1 MSDSISRKHFLG
13 LGAVG
18 AALGTA
24 AIVAAAGPA
33 HAETAGDW
41 QNVKDFGATGDGQTN
56 DAPAIQQAIDQAG
69 KLSAIFFP
77 PGTYRCDRTITSS
90 ARSISIIGAGIGV
103 SRVIFTAAGHGFD
116 LALNSDEATRDFD
129 YLNVRDLSVLTRS
142 PDGQSAIR
150 GVWSNPTGQYP
161 HCNIRN
167 VEFDHDLSGTVGN
180 WATGIDLQD
189 AWKTIIDTINYRS
202 NGQGV
207 GIELR
212 GRCVDSLITNPHL
225 SNVGVGI
232 RIGALNEGI
241 VIYNAVVVGGKI
253 GVQTLVGDNGR
264 KGPWTTVR
272 DSHFNTAVTGVE
284 LRGTS
289 DSWVC
294 DSLIYKLAGSSE
306 DWVGVR
312 VIDCNNSRITGNQLF
327 DTSGLADREV
337 PIEVRD
343 SNLITLLHNQANSC
357 KNGFELHNSVA
368 CTVSHNVGRNT
379 GASSGGVV
387 HLAATTRGCV
397 AHSNLSQVDSGTA
410 PPPVQNLGSNNHVAD
425 NHSYVGGL
433 A

>member
-24 AIVAAAGPA
+24 AMVAAAGPA
-33 HAETAGDW
+33 HAEVAGDW

-77 PGTYRCDRTITSS
+77 PGTYRCDRAITSQ
-90 ARSISIIGAGIGV
+90 ARSISIIGSGIGV
-103 SRVIFTAAGHGFD
+103 TRVVFTAAGHGFD
-116 LALNSDEATRDFD
+116 LSLVSDDATRDFD
-129 YLNVRDLSVLTRS
+129 YLNVRDLSVLTRN

-150 GVWSNPTGQYP
+150 AVWSKPTGQYP

-167 VEFDHDLSGTVGN
+167 VELDHDLSGTVGH
-180 WATGIDLQD
+180 WATGIFLQD
-189 AWKTIIDTINYRS
+189 AWKSMIDTINYRS
-202 NGQGV
+202 NGAGV
-207 GIELR
+207 GIDLQ
-212 GRCVDSLITNPHL
+212 GRCVDSLINNPHL
-225 SNVGVGI
+225 SSVGVGI
-232 RIGALNEGI
+232 RIGPLNEGT

-253 GVQTLVGDNGR
+253 GVQTQVGDNGR

-272 DSHFNTAVTGVE
+272 DSHFNTALTGVE

-294 DSLIYKLAGSSE
+294 DNLIYKLAGSSE
-306 DWVGVR
+306 DWAGVR

-327 DTSGLADREV
+327 DTSGLAEREV

-357 KNGFELHNSVA
+357 KNGFEIHNSVA
-368 CTVSHNVGRNT
+368 CMVSHNVGRNT

-410 PPPVQNLGSNNHVAD
+410 PPPVRNLGANNHVAD
-425 NHSYVGGL
+425 NHAYVGGL